1 MCTAIQAISR
11 NDEGVPRS
19 GKAVQRCACKA
30 LADVICG
37 SGVLPANGTGEE
49 MRIDLANAIEVRRHI
64 DKIKACASKCATP
77 VICSQKARI
86 RANIGICL
94 DLVKA
99 LQNLKNQ
106 IRVDRQTDI
115 GTK

>member
-19 GKAVQRCACKA
+19 GKAVQRCAGKA

-49 MRIDLANAIEVRRHI
+49 MRIDLANAIDIRRHFGTF
-64 DKIKACASKCATP
+64 KACAHKCVAP
-77 VICSQKARI
+77 VVCSQKAGI
-86 RANIGICL
+86 WANFWICL
-94 DLVKA
+94 DLGKA
-99 LQNLKNQ
+99 LQNL
-106 IRVDRQTDI
+106 
-115 GTK
+115 